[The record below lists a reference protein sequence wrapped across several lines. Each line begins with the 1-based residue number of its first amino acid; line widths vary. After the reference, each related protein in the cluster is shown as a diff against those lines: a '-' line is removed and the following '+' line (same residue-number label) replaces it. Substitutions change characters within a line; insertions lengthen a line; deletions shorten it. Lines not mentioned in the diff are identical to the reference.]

1 MNNISN
7 SVRLIGR
14 LGAEPEIRTTEQDKK
29 VAHFALATN
38 ETYKD
43 ANGDQITN
51 TCWHNIV
58 AWNGQASLAEKYL
71 HKGQEI
77 AIEGKLNNRSYTD
90 KEGNK
95 KYVSEV
101 VVNGI
106 RLLGSAPASGMK
118 D

>member
-7 SVRLIGR
+7 NVRLIGR
-14 LGAEPEIRTTEQDKK
+14 LGTDPKVRSFGNNKK
-29 VAHFALATN
+29 VAHFSIATN

-43 ANGDQITN
+43 TKGNKVTN

-58 AWNGQASLAEKYL
+58 AWNNQARFSEQYL

-77 AIEGKLNNRSYTD
+77 AIEGKLSNRTYTD
-90 KEGNK
+90 KNGNT
-95 KYVSEV
+95 KYMSEV
-101 VVNGI
+101 IVQEI
-106 RLLGSAPASGMK
+106 RLLGKASASVLK